1 MTRRSPS
8 LARFVRLAAAVLFG
22 LSPATSAS
30 ADDPPTLRVAA
41 VVTEYRHNSHADV
54 IVSRLLLTDMLDGT
68 GRDSPLKLASLY
80 TDQKPPND
88 ISRLLAASHRFPIK
102 PSIAETLTLGTGTL
116 AVDGVLL
123 VAEHGNYPFSATGSH
138 QYPKRRFWD
147 ETIKIFRESG
157 RVVPVFI
164 DKHLSD
170 NWEDARHIYDT
181 ARELKIPLM
190 AGSSVPG
197 TWRSPP
203 VDVARGA
210 RLMQIVA
217 FTYGTTD
224 AYGFHGL
231 EAVQALAEQRQGGE
245 IGVRAVQCLGGEA
258 VWKALDQRDCDPE
271 LFEAAL
277 RRVPA
282 FRKGE
287 ALNRGAVPHPKLMI
301 VDYEDG
307 LRVFLYELNGA
318 VGDWTAAWR
327 YEADRKVEST
337 HFQTQE
343 ARPGAHFTLLLHGIE
358 SMMLTGKPAWPVERT
373 LLTSGTLDA
382 LLQSYTQGGTRIET
396 PHLRVR
402 YQPTWRWRE
411 PPPMPPGRPWS
422 EQ

>member
-1 MTRRSPS
+1 MRRNPGWT
-8 LARFVRLAAAVLFG
+8 RFVLFLGLWPTSPALAA
-22 LSPATSAS
+22 
-30 ADDPPTLRVAA
+30 DPPSRRVAA
-41 VVTEYRHNSHADV
+41 LVTEYRHNSHADV

-68 GRDSPLKLASLY
+68 GHDSPLKLVSLY
-80 TDQKPPND
+80 TDQKPLND

-102 PSIAETLTLGTGTL
+102 ASIADTLTLGTGKL

-123 VAEHGNYPFSATGSH
+123 VAEHGNYPFSPSGNH

-147 ETIKIFRESG
+147 ETIQVFRKSG

-170 NWEDARHIYDT
+170 NWEDARSIYDT

-197 TWRSPP
+197 TWRHPP
-203 VDVARGA
+203 ADVARGA
-210 RLMQIVA
+210 RLTQIVG

-224 AYGFHGL
+224 AYGFHAL
-231 EAVQALAEQRQGGE
+231 EAVQSLAEQREGGE
-245 IGVRAVQCLGGEA
+245 TGVRSVQCLGGEA
-258 VWKALDQRDCDPE
+258 VWKALDRKECDPE

-277 RRVPA
+277 RRASA
-282 FRKGE
+282 FQKGE
-287 ALNRGAVPHPKLMI
+287 VLNRGAVPEPKLLI
-301 VDYEDG
+301 VEYEDG
-307 LRVFLYELNGA
+307 LRLFLFELNGA

-337 HFQTQE
+337 QFWTQE

-382 LLQSYTQGGTRIET
+382 LLQSHTRGGARIET
-396 PHLRVR
+396 PQLRVR
-402 YQPTWRWRE
+402 YQPTWRWQE
-411 PPPMPPGRPWS
+411 PPPPPPGRPWS